1 MSMRADEIER
11 EIEQARAGMTRTAA
25 EIERRLQPDNLID
38 GAISWFK
45 GNPQARAVIDEVTD
59 VALRNPIPLLM
70 IGLGAAW
77 LAYDFSRNRP
87 PAPSRAPTD
96 GPVPPQP
103 VRHTDRPAPAAP
115 QDMGA
120 PAPTADTLL
129 GRVPS
134 NESAAVAAHVFA
146 EAGMDGRSPPRG
158 S

>member
-11 EIEQARAGMTRTAA
+11 EIEQARAGMTRAAA
-25 EIERRLQPDNLID
+25 EIERRLQPDSLID
-38 GAISWFK
+38 GAVSWFK

-59 VALRNPIPLLM
+59 VAVRNPVPLLM
-70 IGLGAAW
+70 IGLGVAW

-87 PAPSRAPTD
+87 SAPPRRPA
-96 GPVPPQP
+96 PVPPQP

-115 QDMGA
+115 RNMET
-120 PAPTADTLL
+120 PAPTPDTLL

-134 NESAAVAAHVFA
+134 NESAAVAAHVFT

-158 S
+158 A